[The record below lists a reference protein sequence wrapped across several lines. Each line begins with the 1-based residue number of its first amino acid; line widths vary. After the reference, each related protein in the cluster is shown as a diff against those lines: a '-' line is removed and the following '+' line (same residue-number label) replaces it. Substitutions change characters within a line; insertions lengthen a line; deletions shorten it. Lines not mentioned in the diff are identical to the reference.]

1 MRFLRL
7 LLLTA
12 AFGAASF
19 AQVAEI
25 GAHGGL
31 SLMRNNGI
39 GSLFATSEATAK
51 PDDTLIQDGW
61 RLGFRLTLNN
71 QSFFGHEFGYAY
83 NRANWKIK
91 ATGEE
96 AGSAVHQ
103 GFYNYLVYGARE
115 GKPVRPFVTGGA
127 GFNTYVFPGYSVS
140 SGGGST
146 KFGLNAGGGVK
157 FKISPMMLMRFDMRY
172 YTTPKP
178 FDFPG
183 QRGWIR
189 QIETS
194 IGLSLAL

>member
-1 MRFLRL
+1 VW
-7 LLLTA
+7 TA
-12 AFGAASF
+12 AASF

-25 GAHGGL
+25 GAHAGV

-39 GSLFATSEATAK
+39 GSLFATSDATAG
-51 PDDTLIQDGW
+51 PDDTLIQNGF

-71 QSFFGHEFGYAY
+71 MKFFGHEFGYAY

-103 GFYNYLVYGARE
+103 GFYDFLLYGASE
-115 GKPVRPFVTGGA
+115 GKPVRPFVAGGA

-146 KFGLNAGGGVK
+146 KFGFNAGGGVK
-157 FKISPMMLMRFDMRY
+157 FKIAPTLLMRFDVRT

-178 FDFPG
+178 FDLPG

-194 IGLSLAL
+194 IGVSWAL

>member
-1 MRFLRL
+1 MRSLCVL
-7 LLLTA
+7 GLAVWTA
-12 AFGAASF
+12 AASF

-25 GAHGGL
+25 GAHAGV

-39 GSLFATSEATAK
+39 GSLFATSDATAG
-51 PDDTLIQDGW
+51 PDDTLIQNGF

-71 QSFFGHEFGYAY
+71 MNFFGHEFGYAY

-103 GFYNYLVYGARE
+103 GFYDFLLYGARE
-115 GKPVRPFVTGGA
+115 GKPVRPFVAGGV

-157 FKISPMMLMRFDMRY
+157 FKIAPTLLMRFDVRT

-178 FDFPG
+178 FDLPG

-194 IGLSLAL
+194 IGVSWAL

>member
-1 MRFLRL
+1 MAGVCGTVAL
-7 LLLTA
+7 
-12 AFGAASF
+12 

-25 GAHGGL
+25 GAHGGV

-39 GSLFATSEATAK
+39 GSLFATSDAAAR
-51 PDDTLIQDGW
+51 PDDTTIQDGW

-71 QSFFGHEFGYAY
+71 PNFFGHEFGYAY
-83 NRANWKIK
+83 NRANWKIRI
-91 ATGEE
+91 TGEE

-103 GFYNYLVYGARE
+103 GFYNFLVYSARE

-146 KFGLNAGGGVK
+146 KFGVNAGGGVK
-157 FKISPMMLMRFDMRY
+157 FKISPMMLMRFDVRA

-178 FDFPG
+178 FDLPG